1 MSTSDFSYV
10 GLAVLYGVA
19 ASFALLGLLRL
30 AGRFPGWHLLPFL
43 GVTLTFLF
51 LTQHPFP
58 APGSLNC
65 PMAGATPQLRPFWF
79 MDSFWRLN
87 HSGADP
93 VDYLLNR
100 TLAASAMNFLLC
112 AAIGLTLARHVK
124 TWAAIA
130 LFGATLTGT
139 IELTQLTGF
148 WGIYP
153 CAYRQFNVDDLLLN
167 LLGVL
172 AGAGVARGW
181 RMMAKPRGGAD
192 V

>member
-1 MSTSDFSYV
+1 MNTSDFAYV
-10 GLAVLYGVA
+10 GLAVLYGV
-19 ASFALLGLLRL
+19 STSLALLGLLRL
-30 AGRFPGWHLLPFL
+30 AGRFPGWHVLPFL
-43 GVTLTFLF
+43 AVTLSFLF

-58 APGSLNC
+58 APGSLDC
-65 PMAGATPQLRPFWF
+65 PVASAVPQLRPFKF

-87 HSGADP
+87 QSGAAP
-93 VDYLLNR
+93 AQYLLNR

-124 TWAAIA
+124 TWATIA
-130 LFGATLTGT
+130 LFGATLTGL
-139 IELTQLTGF
+139 IELTQLTGT

-181 RMMAKPRGGAD
+181 RR
-192 V
+192 